1 MLIYVSEKI
10 YISHNCFFLLSAM
23 VQSPILQSQFLDV
36 SYTTMGVSTPTTTKK
51 GGEVTTPKLHKFT
64 VTICRQTDKLR
75 HP

>member
-36 SYTTMGVSTPTTTKK
+36 TYTTMGVATPTTK
-51 GGEVTTPKLHKFT
+51 GEGEVTTPKLHKFT
-64 VTICRQTDKLR
+64 VTICRQTVKLR